1 MIGVITHQ
9 GLSADSGHYLSWVHE
24 SGQMWNQ
31 FNDDLVTDHK
41 QEDVLNLKG
50 GLSNNQMAY
59 ILLFRKR
66 EVM

>member
-1 MIGVITHQ
+1 
-9 GLSADSGHYLSWVHE
+9 
-24 SGQMWNQ
+24 MWNQ